1 MLKEYIN
8 NFREKYYQNRG
19 QRHLSR
25 GNKDKAYQCFQ
36 KALLI
41 DSNYINLYNM
51 GLVLITMNQHKH
63 ALEYLEKVRKQ
74 FPENEVVLTT
84 LAETYTLLRNWD
96 EVISIYQGLK
106 NEHPDFELYKKNLVR
121 SKDPVAREKY
131 ARSRELFF
139 KGMTEQENKQLN
151 QAIDSLK
158 EAIELDPENA
168 MLYNTIGITMMM
180 AGKSKAE
187 ITPYFEKAVQLSPKN
202 EGYKHNL
209 AKIKMQK
216 K

>member
-1 MLKEYIN
+1 MLKEYFN

-25 GNKDKAYQCFQ
+25 GKKEKAYQCFQ
-36 KALLI
+36 KALLL

-51 GLVLITMNQHKH
+51 GLVLITMNQHRLS
-63 ALEYLEKVRKQ
+63 LEYLEKVRKQ

-84 LAETYTLLRNWD
+84 LAETYTILREWD
-96 EVISIYQGLK
+96 EVIAIYQGLK
-106 NEHPDFELYKKNLVR
+106 NEHPDFELYKNNLAR

-131 ARSRELFF
+131 ACSRELFF
-139 KGMTEQENKQLN
+139 KGMAEQENKQLN
-151 QAIDSLK
+151 QAIDTFK
-158 EAIELDPENA
+158 EAIDLDPENA

-180 AGKSKAE
+180 AGKSKNE
-187 ITPYFEKAVQLSPKN
+187 ISPFFEKAVLLSPKN